1 MTKKIALLVML
12 GPLVSACASAQAR
25 SPMERPALEMPP
37 VPERV
42 IEMTYLE
49 PAPPE
54 PVGELPPPPA
64 PAPTPRPRNTPAR
77 DTAKP
82 PDPKPEAAPVEP
94 AAATPPA
101 PAPVLPQ
108 LRTPGTPDGP
118 EASRLVGEVVERA
131 RKMLKSIDYRHL
143 TAARRAEYDSANR
156 TIKQSEAALKEGK
169 FDIALNLAEKA
180 DRIAKELQAR

>member
-12 GPLVSACASAQAR
+12 GPLASACASAQAR

-42 IEMTYLE
+42 IEMTHLE

-64 PAPTPRPRNTPAR
+64 PAPTPRPRNTPPR
-77 DTAKP
+77 DTTAKP
-82 PDPKPEAAPVEP
+82 PDPKPEAA
-94 AAATPPA
+94 PA

-131 RKMLKSIDYRHL
+131 RKMLKTIDYRGL
-143 TAARRAEYDSANR
+143 SAARRAEYDSANR